1 MKSIPLVGYSDKI
14 SLRSE
19 ETISFKVS
27 SNLKKPFKAT
37 LKRSISADPNPK
49 GVGIIE
55 EDASKFFKTT
65 SLKVLYK
72 GCPEFTLY
80 SILLSRNFNSL

>member
-1 MKSIPLVGYSDKI
+1 MTSIPLVGYSDKI

-27 SNLKKPFKAT
+27 SSLKNPFKAS

-49 GVGIIE
+49 GIGIIE
-55 EDASKFFKTT
+55 EDASKYFDTT
-65 SLKVLYK
+65 LIK
-72 GCPEFTLY
+72 
-80 SILLSRNFNSL
+80 SRIQDFDPGY